1 MWVIRG
7 GDQDE
12 LVGPFVDEG
21 VIGLR
26 YPQVPDAEIL
36 THSEIRSHLT
46 GDHTTAQLDAL
57 VDVLTAFVR
66 QLDVGNSI
74 LLTDASRDEV
84 VVGTVTGR
92 YEYRGDGAD
101 GAQHLRTVDWLTR
114 HPISDLPSAVQGTVR
129 HKLALHQ
136 DRSAE
141 WAAYLA
147 QVKDGTI
154 GRHPADRP
162 VRAVATP
169 RKRTASERKAPAA
182 PRIKKPVVAQQTCQS
197 CFLQTHPDRIHDG
210 ICEDCGG

>member
-12 LVGPFVDEG
+12 LVGPFVDDG
-21 VIGLR
+21 IVGLR
-26 YPQVPDAEIL
+26 YPEVPDAEIL

-46 GDHTTAQLDAL
+46 GDRTTAQLDAL

-74 LLTDASRDEV
+74 LLTDTSRGEV
-84 VVGTVTGR
+84 VVGTVTSR
-92 YEYRGDGAD
+92 YEYRSDASD
-101 GAQHLRTVDWLTR
+101 GAQHQRTVEWLAR
-114 HPISDLPSAVQGTVR
+114 HPVSDLPSAVQGTVR
-129 HKLALHQ
+129 HKLVLHQ

-141 WAAYLA
+141 WAGYLA
-147 QVKDGTI
+147 QVKDGAI
-154 GRHPADRP
+154 GREPADRP
-162 VRAVATP
+162 VRTVAP
-169 RKRTASERKAPAA
+169 RTRTASERKAPAA
-182 PRIKKPVVAQQTCQS
+182 PRTKKPVVAQQTCQS